1 MLKEV
6 YVCVYVRICVCVFMS
21 LYMYNS
27 DCVFLEALK
36 DSIWSFF
43 TAYEF
48 LWKNRLLAS
57 NELKNGFLPSLQVVF
72 LNKKK

>member
-1 MLKEV
+1 
-6 YVCVYVRICVCVFMS
+6 
-21 LYMYNS
+21 MYNS

-36 DSIWSFF
+36 DPIWSFF

-72 LNKKK
+72 LSKKK